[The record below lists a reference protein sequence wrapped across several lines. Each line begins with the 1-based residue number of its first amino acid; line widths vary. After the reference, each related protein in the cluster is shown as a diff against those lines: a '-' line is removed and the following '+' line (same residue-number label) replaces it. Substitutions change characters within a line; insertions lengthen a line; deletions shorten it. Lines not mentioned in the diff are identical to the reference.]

1 MLPENRHPNMR
12 SFARRSCLAL
22 IIVLAASPLIA
33 QVTLEEPIEDRVLA
47 LEMAV
52 ANIDS
57 RLQSGVTSSMTNSVQ
72 DNTLAR
78 RLSELETR
86 LDGLTRDLQ
95 RVERSTEMAMS
106 EATQARR
113 EASNAERVA
122 RDASLLVR

>member
-1 MLPENRHPNMR
+1 MLPQIRHSNMR

-22 IIVLAASPLIA
+22 TAVLAASPLIA
-33 QVTLEEPIEDRVLA
+33 QVTLEQPIEDRVLA

-52 ANIDS
+52 ATINS
-57 RLQSGVTSSMTNSVQ
+57 RMQAGVTSSLTNGVQ
-72 DNTLAR
+72 DNSLAR

-86 LDGLTRDLQ
+86 LDRLAGDLQ
-95 RVERSTEMAMS
+95 RVERSAEMAMS
-106 EATQARR
+106 EATQAKR